1 MDLIKAKSILG
12 RLQAMHQALEFNP
25 QLSSLERDLILNYL
39 RDLYNIYLDADVQV
53 MPTIKPISTPPS
65 PDHPIEKEVFQKT
78 LEFRFDPADE
88 PLKTYEP
95 KTIMPSEIHL
105 APMAHHADIEIKH
118 AEVHKPFEPV
128 VTLVQPSIAVTPP
141 VSPKSQIVRASIQ
154 ELFEVK
160 KGTELSD
167 KLHELPLKDINRAIG
182 INDRLEMVANLFG
195 GQKPLFEQVISELN
209 NLKSFEEASE
219 LLGLGPALQFK
230 WDHENHKEKAIEF
243 IKLIRRRYL

>member
-12 RLQAMHQALEFNP
+12 RLQAMHHALEFNP

-53 MPTIKPISTPPS
+53 MPTIKPTLNAAAPE
-65 PDHPIEKEVFQKT
+65 HPIEKEVVQKT
-78 LEFRFDPADE
+78 LEFRFDPIEE

-95 KTIMPSEIHL
+95 KTILPSEIHI
-105 APMAHHADIEIKH
+105 PPIVHHTEVELKH
-118 AEVHKPFEPV
+118 MELPKPKEPV
-128 VTLVQPSIAVTPP
+128 TPFVQPVPQ
-141 VSPKSQIVRASIQ
+141 KNNIVRASIQ

-182 INDRLEMVANLFG
+182 INDRLEMVSTLFG
-195 GQKPLFEQVISELN
+195 GQKPLFEQAISELN
-209 NLKSFEEASE
+209 NLKSFEEAAD

-230 WDHENHKEKAIEF
+230 WDHEDQKEKAIEF

>member
-53 MPTIKPISTPPS
+53 MPTIKPISNAPS
-65 PDHPIEKEVFQKT
+65 HDHPIEKEVVQKT
-78 LEFRFDPADE
+78 LEFRFDPVDE
-88 PLKTYEP
+88 PLQTHEP
-95 KTIMPSEIHL
+95 KTIMPSEIQI
-105 APMAHHADIEIKH
+105 APMVHP
-118 AEVHKPFEPV
+118 AEVEVKHSEAQKPYEPV
-128 VTLVQPSIAVTPP
+128 VTFVQPSIPVTPP
-141 VSPKSQIVRASIQ
+141 IAPKSHIVRASIQ

-182 INDRLEMVANLFG
+182 INDRLEMVAGLFG
-195 GQKPLFEQVISELN
+195 GQKPLFEQAISELN

-230 WDHENHKEKAIEF
+230 WDHEDHKEKAIEF

>member
-1 MDLIKAKSILG
+1 MDLIKAKTILG
-12 RLQAMHQALEFNP
+12 RLQAMHQSLEFNS

-53 MPTIKPISTPPS
+53 MPIIKPMVVVSS
-65 PDHPIEKEVFQKT
+65 PEHPIEKEVIQKT
-78 LEFRFDPADE
+78 LEFRFDPIDE

-95 KTIMPSEIHL
+95 KTIIPSDIHI
-105 APMAHHADIEIKH
+105 APMVHHADVELKH
-118 AEVHKPFEPV
+118 VDVPNPKEPAIHY
-128 VTLVQPSIAVTPP
+128 VQPSVSVTPP
-141 VSPKSQIVRASIQ
+141 NSAKSIVRASIQ

-167 KLHELPLKDINRAIG
+167 KLHELTLKDINRAIG

-195 GQKPLFEQVISELN
+195 GQKPLFEQTISELN
-209 NLKSFEEASE
+209 NLKSFEDASE

-230 WDHENHKEKAIEF
+230 WDHEDHKEKAIEF